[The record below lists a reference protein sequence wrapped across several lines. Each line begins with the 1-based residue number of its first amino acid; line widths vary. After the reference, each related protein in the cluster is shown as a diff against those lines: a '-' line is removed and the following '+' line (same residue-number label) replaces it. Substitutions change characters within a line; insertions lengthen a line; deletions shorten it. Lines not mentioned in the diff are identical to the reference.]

1 MDAGAKTRKTPS
13 RLDAPAQNRSLERGL
28 EILKAFR
35 PGADVLGNSEIAEK
49 TGIAKATVS
58 RLTQTL
64 VTAGLLVHDPR
75 ARAYRL
81 GAAVLSLALA
91 VRMGNP
97 VLQVALPMMR
107 SASDRLRCNVGLA
120 TADHDEM
127 VYLDSVR
134 YNRKSA
140 LRTVVSGQ
148 RVPIELTS
156 LGRAY
161 LAAVSEDQRQA
172 FLQRL
177 QARRPAKFAL
187 LEQQIAEA
195 MECVKR
201 NDYCAAAWQLEVVAL
216 STPLIIPGLPVYV
229 VNMSLSTQE
238 PLPKVVERLRGHLLA
253 LRASILDAMDQNL
266 AETPLPL

>member
-1 MDAGAKTRKTPS
+1 MDAGARTRKAPS
-13 RLDAPAQNRSLERGL
+13 RLDGPAQNRSLERGL

-91 VRMGNP
+91 VRLGNP

-107 SASDRLRCNVGLA
+107 SASDRLRVNVGLA

-161 LAAVSEDQRQA
+161 LSAVSEEQRRL

-177 QARRPAKFAL
+177 QARKPAKFAL

-195 MECVKR
+195 MDCVKR
-201 NDYCAAAWQLEVVAL
+201 TDYCAAAWQLEVVAL
-216 STPLIIPGLPVYV
+216 STPLVIPGLPVYV

-238 PLPKVVERLRGHLLA
+238 PLPKVAERLGGHLLA

-266 AETPLPL
+266 AEAPIPL

>member
-1 MDAGAKTRKTPS
+1 MDAGGKPRKAS
-13 RLDAPAQNRSLERGL
+13 ARLDGQAQNRSLERGL

-35 PGADVLGNSEIAEK
+35 PGADVLGNSELAEK

-81 GAAVLSLALA
+81 GATVLSLALA
-91 VRMGNP
+91 VRLGNP
-97 VLQVALPMMR
+97 VLQAALPLMR
-107 SASDRLRCNVGLA
+107 SASDRLRVNVGLA

-161 LAAVSEDQRQA
+161 LAAVSEDQRVA
-172 FLQRL
+172 FLRRL
-177 QARRPAKFAL
+177 QTRRPAKFAV
-187 LEQQIAEA
+187 LEQQIVEA
-195 MECVKR
+195 IDCVKQNR
-201 NDYCAAAWQLEVVAL
+201 YCAAAWQLEVVAL
-216 STPLIIPGLPVYV
+216 STPLVISGLPVYV
-229 VNMSLSTQE
+229 VNMSLSTPE
-238 PLPKVVERLRGHLLA
+238 PLPKVVERLHAPLLS
-253 LRASILDAMDQNL
+253 LRSSILDAMDQSL
-266 AETPLPL
+266 AETSPPL

>member
-1 MDAGAKTRKTPS
+1 MAEGAKPGKASS
-13 RLDAPAQNRSLERGL
+13 RLEGPAQNRSLERGL

-91 VRMGNP
+91 VRLGNP
-97 VLQVALPMMR
+97 VLQAALPLMR
-107 SASDRLRCNVGLA
+107 SVSDRLRVNVGLA

-161 LAAVSEDQRQA
+161 LAAVSEDQRLA

-177 QARRPAKFAL
+177 RMRRPAKFAL

-195 MECVKR
+195 IQCVWR
-201 NDYCAAAWQLEVVAL
+201 SGYCAAAWQLEVVAL
-216 STPLIIPGLPVYV
+216 SAPLVIPGLPVYV

-238 PLPKVVERLRGHLLA
+238 PLPQVVERLNAPLLA
-253 LRASILDAMDQNL
+253 LRGAILDAMDQSL
-266 AETPLPL
+266 TDTSPSL